1 MLPLMPMRYYKNA
14 ATDKAG
20 TTITKMKAKGDL
32 VLAEEPRTQA
42 SP

>member
-1 MLPLMPMRYYKNA
+1 MPMRYYKNA

-20 TTITKMKAKGDL
+20 TTMTKMKAKGDNNL